1 MVDGEPTTT
10 MHTVGVVQCKEEL
23 LARRLQG
30 CAASILTSV
39 HKHVKQCP
47 LAVQLSFKEW
57 ETLTSK

>member
-23 LARRLQG
+23 LARRLQR

-47 LAVQLSFKEW
+47 LAVQLSFKE
-57 ETLTSK
+57 